1 MTTAGG
7 VSGAGSK
14 AADPFAF
21 LNGGGD
27 VARLIR
33 ERDWSDSPLGPI
45 DSWSPSL
52 KAAVAMILPADS
64 QIVMFWGAE
73 FAALY
78 NEAYAPTI
86 GDKHPRALGS
96 PAREYWS
103 ELWGD
108 LGPLL
113 VRVRETGETI
123 SAKDRP

>member
-14 AADPFAF
+14 AADRFAF

-73 FAALY
+73 FAAL
-78 NEAYAPTI
+78 
-86 GDKHPRALGS
+86 
-96 PAREYWS
+96 
-103 ELWGD
+103 
-108 LGPLL
+108 
-113 VRVRETGETI
+113 
-123 SAKDRP
+123 